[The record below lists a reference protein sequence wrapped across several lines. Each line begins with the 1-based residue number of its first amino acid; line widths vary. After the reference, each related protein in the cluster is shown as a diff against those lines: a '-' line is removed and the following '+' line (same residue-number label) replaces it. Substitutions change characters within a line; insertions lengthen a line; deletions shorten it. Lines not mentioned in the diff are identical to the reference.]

1 MSEIL
6 DNFSKNDLMCDGEKN
21 AVIK

>member
-6 DNFSKNDLMCDGEKN
+6 DNFSKNDLICDGEKN